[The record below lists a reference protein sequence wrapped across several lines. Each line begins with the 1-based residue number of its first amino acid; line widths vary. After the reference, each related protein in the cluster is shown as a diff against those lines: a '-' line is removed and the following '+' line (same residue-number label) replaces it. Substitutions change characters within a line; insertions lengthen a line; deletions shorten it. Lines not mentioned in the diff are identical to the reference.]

1 MCEGL
6 GARRQSEEQVAVF
19 EFGLSIRACKTPKEF
34 RRCAR
39 SAVEA
44 LGAESALANTNGEAR
59 SYVEEYIAQRAR
71 CIAEWGNVN
80 DPPCH
85 PSDKGWKPCDLC
97 R

>member
-1 MCEGL
+1 M
-6 GARRQSEEQVAVF
+6 AVY
-19 EFGLSIRACKTPKEF
+19 ELELRVRACKTPEEF
-34 RRCAR
+34 QRCAR

-44 LGAESALANTNGEAR
+44 LGATVALENTSGEAR
-59 SYVEEYIAQRAR
+59 SYVTAYIAQRSR
-71 CIAEWGNVN
+71 CIAEWDNVN